1 MSSSAM
7 QKIRRQYVSLLGRSN
22 WHFLGKNLGYQATV
36 LPLTVRHSGG
46 GELDKPA
53 ILLLSLFVRV
63 SWVNTLEE
71 HVMPTKRI
79 CLTIF
84 GRPVRRWL
92 LFLIG
97 LGLGILLMR
106 RSAAQCGKTCTA
118 STVLGKRRQLL
129 FVGVMTAEKYLNT
142 RASTIMRTWAK
153 NLPGRVQFFVG
164 DGAGRLP
171 SGMPIV
177 RLPGVDDTYPP
188 QKKSLAMLHY
198 IHAKYGDHFDWFLR
212 ADDDL
217 YVKVEK
223 LEAFLVQLNSS
234 QPMIIGQTGFGK
246 PFEQGKLGLDTNQPY
261 CMGGPGVLLS
271 REALRRTAPH
281 VHLCLADFR
290 STHEDVEL
298 SRCVARFAGIT
309 CPLAYELQSLFYNNY
324 DGSFALS
331 GDLNVPQVHQAISLH
346 PLKQA
351 NMMLRMH
358 RFVLNEQLAELYG
371 KLVRLQ
377 REEGSSSKS
386 PSLHQVKCIS
396 ADEVDVWQ
404 YISPPYMY
412 CAGNADCPRKRIESP
427 MQYSIR
433 NAIQQLMQQMNS
445 RSRELGREIQFRS
458 VLYGYERIRPP
469 VGVDLMLDLLLTHKR
484 LKGKRTSIMVR
495 RHAYLRR
502 PFLQLQISDQSSD
515 SESASPL
522 PSSEITVHIV
532 VAVHGRLNSFLR
544 FADQIEQIC
553 ANGLEKVRLIVAFFP
568 STMAD
573 DDRKAL
579 DRVQTLSTSVEVDLT
594 LVEKR
599 PFSRAVGLQVGIAKC
614 PPDALLFLTDVDM
627 LFTKEALYRLRAN
640 TKLGRQVFFPIVFS
654 EFQTSA
660 AKDGDHFDHSTH
672 RGHFRH
678 FGYGSVALYKSDFDA
693 AGGLDLSI
701 DGWGLEDVDLFQK
714 LLNRTQLNLFRA
726 PEPDLVHVYHP
737 MVCDPSLAPL
747 QYKMCK
753 GSKAD
758 GYLSAADL
766 TDLVYPLLEN
776 MTTRQFA

>member
-1 MSSSAM
+1 M
-7 QKIRRQYVSLLGRSN
+7 QTRRN
-22 WHFLGKNLGYQATV
+22 
-36 LPLTVRHSGG
+36 
-46 GELDKPA
+46 
-53 ILLLSLFVRV
+53 
-63 SWVNTLEE
+63 
-71 HVMPTKRI
+71 

-97 LGLGILLMR
+97 LALGILLMQP
-106 RSAAQCGKTCTA
+106 SAVQRGKTCT

-142 RASTIMRTWAK
+142 RAITIMQTWAEH
-153 NLPGRVQFFVG
+153 LRGRVQFFVG
-164 DGAGRLP
+164 DNAGRLP
-171 SGMPIV
+171 SGLPVV

-198 IHAKYGDHFDWFLR
+198 MHTKYGDHFDWFLR

-246 PFEQGKLGLDTNQPY
+246 PFEQGKLGLDINQPY

-324 DGSFALS
+324 DGSFAVS

-377 REEGSSSKS
+377 REQGSSSTS
-386 PSLHQVKCIS
+386 PSLHQVKCTS
-396 ADEVDVWQ
+396 VEEVDVWQ

-412 CAGNADCPRKRIESP
+412 CAGNADCPRRRIESP
-427 MQYSIR
+427 MQYCIR
-433 NAIQQLMQQMNS
+433 NAIQQLMRQMNS
-445 RSRELGREIQFRS
+445 HSRELGREILFRS

-469 VGVDLMLDLLLTHKR
+469 TQREKD
-484 LKGKRTSIMVR
+484 
-495 RHAYLRR
+495 
-502 PFLQLQISDQSSD
+502 FNNDQSSN
-515 SESASPL
+515 SESAAASL

-532 VAVHGRLNSFLR
+532 VAVHGRLSSFLR
-544 FADQIEQIC
+544 FADQIEQIS
-553 ANGLEKVRLIVAFFP
+553 ANGVERVRLIVAFFP

-579 DRVQTLSTSVEVDLT
+579 ERVQTLSNSVEVDLT

-599 PFSRAVGLQVGIAKC
+599 QFSRAVGLQVGIEKC

-627 LFTKEALYRLRAN
+627 LFTTEALYRLRAN

-660 AKDGDHFDHSTH
+660 AKAGDHFDHSTN

-693 AGGLDLSI
+693 AGGLDLGI

-726 PEPDLVHVYHP
+726 PEPDLIHVYHP

-776 MTTRQFA
+776 ITTRQFA

>member
-1 MSSSAM
+1 
-7 QKIRRQYVSLLGRSN
+7 
-22 WHFLGKNLGYQATV
+22 
-36 LPLTVRHSGG
+36 
-46 GELDKPA
+46 
-53 ILLLSLFVRV
+53 
-63 SWVNTLEE
+63 
-71 HVMPTKRI
+71 MPTKRI

-97 LGLGILLMR
+97 LVLGILLMR
-106 RSAAQCGKTCTA
+106 PSAVQRGKTCT

-142 RASTIMRTWAK
+142 RAITIMQTWAK
-153 NLPGRVQFFVG
+153 HLRGQVHFFVG
-164 DGAGRLP
+164 DGVGRLP
-171 SGMPIV
+171 SDLPIV

-198 IHAKYGDHFDWFLR
+198 MHTKYGDHFDWFLR

-324 DGSFALS
+324 DGSFAAS

-386 PSLHQVKCIS
+386 PSLHQVKCTS
-396 ADEVDVWQ
+396 VEEVDVWQ

-427 MQYSIR
+427 MQYCIR
-433 NAIQQLMQQMNS
+433 NAIQQLMRQMNS
-445 RSRELGREIQFRS
+445 HSRELGREILFRS

-469 VGVDLMLDLLLTHKR
+469 VGVDLMLDLLLIHKR
-484 LKGKRTSIMVR
+484 LKGKKTSIMVR

-502 PFLQLQISDQSSD
+502 PFLQLQISDQSSN
-515 SESASPL
+515 SESAASL

-544 FADQIEQIC
+544 FADQIEQIS
-553 ANGLEKVRLIVAFFP
+553 ANGVERVRLIVAFFP
-568 STMAD
+568 STIAD

-579 DRVQTLSTSVEVDLT
+579 ERVQTLSTSVEVDLT

-599 PFSRAVGLQVGIAKC
+599 QFSRAVGLQVGIEKC

-660 AKDGDHFDHSTH
+660 AKDGDHFDHSTN

-714 LLNRTQLNLFRA
+714 LLNSTQLNLFRA
-726 PEPDLVHVYHP
+726 PEPDLIHVYHP

-776 MTTRQFA
+776 ITTRQFA

>member
-1 MSSSAM
+1 M
-7 QKIRRQYVSLLGRSN
+7 QTRRN
-22 WHFLGKNLGYQATV
+22 
-36 LPLTVRHSGG
+36 
-46 GELDKPA
+46 
-53 ILLLSLFVRV
+53 
-63 SWVNTLEE
+63 
-71 HVMPTKRI
+71 

-97 LGLGILLMR
+97 LALGILLMQP
-106 RSAAQCGKTCTA
+106 SAVQRGKTCT
-118 STVLGKRRQLL
+118 STVLGKRRQ
-129 FVGVMTAEKYLNT
+129 FG
-142 RASTIMRTWAK
+142 
-153 NLPGRVQFFVG
+153 LPV
-164 DGAGRLP
+164 
-171 SGMPIV
+171 V

-198 IHAKYGDHFDWFLR
+198 MHTKYGDHFDWFLR

-246 PFEQGKLGLDTNQPY
+246 PFEQGKLGLDINQPY

-324 DGSFALS
+324 DGSFAVS

-377 REEGSSSKS
+377 REQGSSSTS
-386 PSLHQVKCIS
+386 PSLHQVKCTS
-396 ADEVDVWQ
+396 VEEVDVWQ

-412 CAGNADCPRKRIESP
+412 CAGNADCPRRRIESP
-427 MQYSIR
+427 MQYCIR
-433 NAIQQLMQQMNS
+433 NAIQQLMRQMNS
-445 RSRELGREIQFRS
+445 HSRELGREILFRS

-484 LKGKRTSIMVR
+484 LKGKKTSIMVR

-502 PFLQLQISDQSSD
+502 PFLQLQISDQSSN
-515 SESASPL
+515 SESAAASL

-532 VAVHGRLNSFLR
+532 VAVHGRLSSFLR
-544 FADQIEQIC
+544 FADQIEQIS
-553 ANGLEKVRLIVAFFP
+553 ANGVERVRLIVAFFP

-579 DRVQTLSTSVEVDLT
+579 ERVQTLSNSVEVDLT

-599 PFSRAVGLQVGIAKC
+599 QFSRAVGLQVGIEKC

-627 LFTKEALYRLRAN
+627 LFTNEALYRLRAN

-660 AKDGDHFDHSTH
+660 AKAGDHFDHSTN

-693 AGGLDLSI
+693 AGGLDLGI

-726 PEPDLVHVYHP
+726 PEPDLIHVYHP

-776 MTTRQFA
+776 ITTRQFA